1 MCDGVG
7 QLRSAGR
14 FPVRG
19 RRDAVCWACAHGWVL
34 LVAVDEHLG
43 QATCLISIK
52 RSVLVTWASLSS
64 GLVTAWPLW
73 ATLCD
78 AWLSEVMTVLPAA
91 PCTDIPCAL
100 AKPSQLAWWIWGVC
114 VYNQVTGRA
123 WVCNSPKQGITWSW
137 TPPCVFSAEISVTLS
152 GTAQMCLSPPQ
163 ALEGVMVGKQQL
175 FKHSGMSHCSPRQPV
190 PTLWN
195 A

>member
-1 MCDGVG
+1 MCERMG
-7 QLRSAGR
+7 QLGSAGR

-19 RRDAVCWACAHGWVL
+19 RGDAVRWACALGWVL

-43 QATCLISIK
+43 QAWCLISIK
-52 RSVLVTWASLSS
+52 RSVLFPWVSWSS
-64 GLVTAWPLW
+64 RLVTAWPLW

-78 AWLSEVMTVLPAA
+78 ACLSEVMTVLPAA
-91 PCTDIPCAL
+91 PCADIPCAL
-100 AKPSQLAWWIWGVC
+100 AKSSQLVWWIWGVC

-123 WVCNSPKQGITWSW
+123 WVRYSPKQGITWSW

-152 GTAQMCLSPPQ
+152 RTAQMCLSPPQ

-175 FKHSGMSHCSPRQPV
+175 FKHSRMSHCSP
-190 PTLWN
+190 
-195 A
+195 